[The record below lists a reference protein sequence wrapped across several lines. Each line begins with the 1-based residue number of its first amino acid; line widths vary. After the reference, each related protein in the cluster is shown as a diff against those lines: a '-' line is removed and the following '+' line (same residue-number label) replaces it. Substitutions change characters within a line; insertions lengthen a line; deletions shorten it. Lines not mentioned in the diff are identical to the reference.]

1 MSDNVP
7 SENISTAR
15 THLVGGGLVGFGDST
30 STGVGDRSV
39 VRKPAK
45 FQAANSGSRKQEETE
60 FVGSPELDSMS
71 DSLSLS
77 SMPIRPLH
85 SPSLTSSPGRDVAS
99 SEVRTNS
106 GYQDTSGE
114 AGSCRRFRSMGF
126 PSIPFV

>member
-1 MSDNVP
+1 MS
-7 SENISTAR
+7 T
-15 THLVGGGLVGFGDST
+15 THTRLVGGGLVGFGDST
-30 STGVGDRSV
+30 STGVGDRAA

-60 FVGSPELDSMS
+60 FVGAPEHDAMS
-71 DSLSLS
+71 DSLSPS
-77 SMPIRPLH
+77 TMPIRPLH

-114 AGSCRRFRSMGF
+114 AGSSRRFRSMGF
-126 PSIPFV
+126 PRVLFSFDSAYSHSG